1 MLQYCYVNCCFSTKV
16 RFIMNMKTKNVI
28 EKIKDAVHK
37 PINFDDFKSSC
48 TCENTN
54 SYALAIGSTVTANR
68 TLYRPGRLS
77 GKKPLAQDFSS
88 VEEVK
93 DLFFSD
99 LEFLDLK
106 YESLDLVGKKE
117 IFDYASQLKLKEN
130 EHLLVMFV
138 QEFADHSIGD
148 YKFLRY
154 DPNIGWS
161 EKRGCHQFLT
171 GKNVSWPSNWYD
183 KFVGCFKITR

>member
-1 MLQYCYVNCCFSTKV
+1 MS
-16 RFIMNMKTKNVI
+16 I
-28 EKIKDAVHK
+28 ETVERIKKAVHQ
-37 PINFDDFKSSC
+37 PLNFDDFKSSC
-48 TCENTN
+48 TRENTN
-54 SYALAIGSTVTANR
+54 SFALAIGSPVTADR
-68 TLYRPGRLS
+68 TLYRPGRIS
-77 GKKPLAQDFSS
+77 GLKEKTQDFYS

-93 DLFFSD
+93 NLFLAD
-99 LEFLDLK
+99 LEALDLK

-161 EKRGCHQFLT
+161 DKRGCHQFLT
-171 GKNVSWPSNWYD
+171 GKNVSWPNNWYD
-183 KFVGCFKITR
+183 KLVGCYKITR

>member
-1 MLQYCYVNCCFSTKV
+1 
-16 RFIMNMKTKNVI
+16 MNNFEI
-28 EKIKDAVHK
+28 ISKIKDAVHK

-88 VEEVK
+88 IEEVK
-93 DLFFSD
+93 NLFFSD
-99 LEFLDLK
+99 LKFLDLK

-117 IFDYASQLKLKEN
+117 ILEYSSKVKLKER
-130 EHLLVMFV
+130 EYLLVMFV
-138 QEFADHSIGD
+138 QELADKSIGD
-148 YKFLRY
+148 YKFLRF
-154 DPNIGWS
+154 DANIGWS
-161 EKRGCHQFLT
+161 DKRGCHQFLT
-171 GKNVSWPSNWYD
+171 GENVSWPSNWYD

>member
-28 EKIKDAVHK
+28 EKIKNAVHQ
-37 PINFDDFKSSC
+37 PLNFKAFDSSC
-48 TCENTN
+48 TRQNTN
-54 SYALAIGSTVTANR
+54 GFALAIGSTVADDR
-68 TLYRPGRLS
+68 ALYRPGRLS
-77 GKKPLAQDFSS
+77 GKKPLEQDFSS

-161 EKRGCHQFLT
+161 EKRASSVFD
-171 GKNVSWPSNWYD
+171 W
-183 KFVGCFKITR
+183 